1 MNFRAGIR
9 IVVCQWLLLAVI
21 SAADFD
27 GDGVADEF
35 KPTRDAVALAG
46 GKDVRIVD
54 PWSAKSAA
62 RQAPKGLCFFARLSR
77 EPQSYLL
84 HGELFTTPIWSQKP
98 LPLKII
104 GTKDRA
110 YSAWK
115 KQAPAMKGDG
125 IQLGTEAGID
135 ILLFWDGKR
144 WRVFEPV
151 EEP

>member
-35 KPTRDAVALAG
+35 KPTRDAAALAG
-46 GKDVRIVD
+46 RKDVRIVD
-54 PWSAKSAA
+54 PWSQKSAT
-62 RQAPKGLCFFARLSR
+62 RQARKGLCFFARLSR

-125 IQLGTEAGID
+125 IQLDTEAGID

-144 WRVFEPV
+144 WRVFEPA